1 MEDAVPALPVVVGQQ
16 PVDRLVR
23 VGADRHLAIR
33 EWGEPGGDPWL
44 AIHGWLDNAVSD
56 GNRGARRHG
65 GRYCVRSFRRCSL
78 DGLVCVR
85 GRVRGAGPAIT

>member
-56 GNRGARRHG
+56 GNRGARRPVL
-65 GRYCVRSFRRCSL
+65 C
-78 DGLVCVR
+78 
-85 GRVRGAGPAIT
+85 A